1 MKSLV
6 RVLPSLITFL
16 CLSSFLSP
24 QQTIDRLSAQM
35 TTRQVQQGK
44 SVTIKGELFYQRNGN
59 MVTRFSY
66 PKEVI
71 ILANK
76 LGETRIYDPKAN
88 SVMRL
93 QNAMFGTQTTQLAYF
108 LTANTTDMGLNNI
121 GFVQEK
127 VSNNKGL
134 LVTDWKP
141 KTTDKKALIQR
152 VRVVYNGTNPIY
164 MHYADADQKIIR
176 KVYYSGYQTIGSR
189 PFPTSTTE
197 ITYEKGDSTV
207 SKTTYANFQVNQQA
221 NSPYFNYTIPASA
234 KIHQQ

>member
-6 RVLPSLITFL
+6 RALPSLITFI

-24 QQTIDRLSAQM
+24 LQTIDRLSAQM

-59 MVTRFSY
+59 MITHFSY

-88 SVMRL
+88 AVMRF

-108 LTANTTDMGLNNI
+108 LTGSTADMGLNNI

-141 KTTDKKALIQR
+141 KVADKKTLIQR

-164 MHYADADQKIIR
+164 MHYTDANQKIIR
-176 KVYYSGYQTIGSR
+176 KVYYSGYQTVGER

-197 ITYEKGDSTV
+197 IMYEKGDSTV
-207 SKTTYANFQVNQQA
+207 SKTTYSNFQVNQQA
-221 NSPYFNYTIPASA
+221 NSSYFNYTIPASA
-234 KIHQQ
+234 KIQQP